1 MADEKNTPEE
11 WRALAAKE
19 LRGKAP
25 EDLTW
30 QTPEGI
36 PVKPVY
42 TAEDLEGL
50 EHQDSL
56 PGMEPFLRG

>member
-36 PVKPVY
+36 PVKPGY
-42 TAEDLEGL
+42 T
-50 EHQDSL
+50 
-56 PGMEPFLRG
+56 R